1 MHRTLVVAA
10 FFISGLMGSV
20 RAQKTDL
27 EPLHVT
33 SGTVLTFHLQTRLHA
48 TGEDETDKLPRG
60 TNLRVKMLESVDS
73 AVDRDGTEFR
83 GLVVSAVVSGDEI
96 IVHPNAEIHGVLV
109 LLRSKSH
116 PDGFRYELLITG
128 MKDQG
133 KFYDVTASLN
143 PSLFVEPSDPTPT
156 TKPPTN

>member
-1 MHRTLVVAA
+1 
-10 FFISGLMGSV
+10 
-20 RAQKTDL
+20 
-27 EPLHVT
+27 
-33 SGTVLTFHLQTRLHA
+33 
-48 TGEDETDKLPRG
+48 
-60 TNLRVKMLESVDS
+60 VDS